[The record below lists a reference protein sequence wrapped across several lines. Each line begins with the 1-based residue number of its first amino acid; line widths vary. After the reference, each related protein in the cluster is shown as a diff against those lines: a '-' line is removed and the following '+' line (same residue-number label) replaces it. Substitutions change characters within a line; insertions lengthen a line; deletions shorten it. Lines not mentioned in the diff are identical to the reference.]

1 MIGFIIRCCNYLL
14 LIVDCRLRHLFKV
27 MEMAHIE
34 ERNGDD
40 GKTKYRVQIRLRGFP
55 QQTATFDRKTDA
67 KRWAQKT
74 EAAMKEGRY
83 FKTTAAKK
91 RTLGDLIDRY
101 IAEILPRKPK
111 NAHNVEAQLRWW
123 KQTIGHC
130 VLVDVTP
137 AIIGEHRDH
146 LLAGKTPKGNIR
158 SPSTVV
164 RYLSA
169 LSHTFTVAIKE
180 WGWLEDNPLRKVC
193 KPQQP
198 RGRVRFLDDDERAR
212 LLEACK
218 TSTNP
223 YIYIAVVLGL
233 AIGMRQGEMMN
244 LRWADVDFKKE
255 KITLH
260 ETKNGEIRVVP
271 LTGHAHAIL
280 KELMSKRSSESDL
293 VFPSNNPKKPIDLR
307 HPWEQVLIKSK
318 IVNFRFHDLRHCCAS
333 YLLMNGVALPVIAE
347 ILGHKSYQ
355 MVKRYAHL
363 SEEHKKQEIASMNQ
377 KIFGC

>member
-1 MIGFIIRCCNYLL
+1 MG
-14 LIVDCRLRHLFKV
+14 
-27 MEMAHIE
+27 HIE
-34 ERNGDD
+34 ERKTDE
-40 GKTKYRVQIRLRGFP
+40 GKTKFRVQIRLRGFP

-101 IAEILPRKPK
+101 IKEILPRKPK
-111 NAHNVEAQLRWW
+111 NAHNVEAQLLWW
-123 KQTIGHC
+123 KKELGHC
-130 VLVDVTP
+130 VLVDVSP
-137 AIIGEHRDH
+137 AIIGEHRDR
-146 LLAGKTPKGNIR
+146 LLEGKTPKGNIR

-169 LSHTFTVAIKE
+169 LSHAFTIAVKE

-198 RGRVRFLDDDERAR
+198 RGRVRFLDDEERTR

-223 YIYIAVVLGL
+223 YLYPVVIL
-233 AIGMRQGEMMN
+233 ALATGMRQGEMMN
-244 LRWADVDFKKE
+244 LLWADVDFKKE
-255 KITLH
+255 RITLH
-260 ETKNGEIRVVP
+260 ETKNGDRRVVP
-271 LTGHAHAIL
+271 LTGHAHAVL
-280 KELMSKRSSESDL
+280 KELMTKRSTDTDL
-293 VFPSNNPKKPIDLR
+293 VFPGNNPNKPIDLR
-307 HPWEQVLIKSK
+307 FPWEQAIKK
-318 IVNFRFHDLRHCCAS
+318 ANIVDFRFHDLRHSCAS
-333 YLLMNGVALPVIAE
+333 YLLMNKVPLPVIAE

-363 SEEHKKQEIASMNQ
+363 SEDHKWQAIASMNQ
-377 KIFGC
+377 NIFGC

>member
-1 MIGFIIRCCNYLL
+1 
-14 LIVDCRLRHLFKV
+14 

-34 ERNGDD
+34 ERKADD
-40 GKTKYRVQIRLRGFP
+40 GQTKFRVQIRLRGFP

-83 FKTTAAKK
+83 FKTTEAKK

-101 IAEILPRKPK
+101 IKEILPRKPK

-123 KQTIGHC
+123 KQVIGHC

-137 AIIGEHRDH
+137 AIIGEHRDR

-180 WGWLEDNPLRKVC
+180 WGWLEDNPLLKVC

-198 RGRVRFLDDDERAR
+198 RGRVRFLDNDERER

-223 YIYIAVVLGL
+223 YIYIVVVLGI
-233 AIGMRQGEMMN
+233 ATGMRQGEMMN
-244 LRWADVDFKKE
+244 LRWSDVDFGRK
-255 KITLH
+255 KITLY
-260 ETKNGEIRVVP
+260 ETKNGEMRVLP
-271 LTGHAHAIL
+271 LVGHAHEVL
-280 KELMSKRSSESDL
+280 KELMSKRSSESEL

-307 HPWEQVLIKSK
+307 HPWEQVLKKSN
-318 IVNFRFHDLRHCCAS
+318 IVDFRFHDLRHCCAS
-333 YLLMNGVALPVIAE
+333 YLLRNNVPLPVIAE

-363 SEEHKKQEIASMNQ
+363 SEDHKWQAIASMNQ
-377 KIFGC
+377 NIFGC